1 MKYIKLCVVFVIT
14 MSGLLIAKTG
24 SKKEIRIE
32 DLFKVNWESIQYNKN
47 VNIYNPQ
54 VSTNQSGSRTNESVQ
69 LSCQVEILDANVILG
84 ICEQG
89 IITQIND
96 SKGQAI
102 FTNSGFPDT
111 RSMNYSGLR
120 YETKMITP
128 KRDPQWKVIME
139 SVMQIRKETN
149 QGPEM
154 VSVLQ
159 PSNLRMSLNNEII
172 QKAGAEIGS
181 IKGYFYALS
190 VNTFKNIDVPFE
202 PNDNWIQL
210 TENQFVKI
218 KRVDRSGNSINYQIE
233 EQWNGGNRPFQLRVG
248 DYLPSEILTGKRYL
262 KADGTLTENH
272 MFGSQ
277 QLLEHAGGNGSM
289 SSKDVPQIQ
298 KIRYIIAQDPNSVKI
313 PFELKNIPVP
323 KP

>member
-1 MKYIKLCVVFVIT
+1 MKHMKLILVIT
-14 MSGLLIAKTG
+14 VAMTGLLMAKTG

-54 VSTNQSGSRTNESVQ
+54 VATNQSGSRTSESMQ

-89 IITQIND
+89 IIAQITD
-96 SKGQAI
+96 SKEQVIYKGPEI
-102 FTNSGFPDT
+102 PDT
-111 RSMNYSGLR
+111 RSMSYSGLR

-172 QKAGAEIGS
+172 LKAGTEIGS
-181 IKGYFYALS
+181 IKGYFYALT
-190 VNTFKNIDVPFE
+190 VNKFKNIDVPFE

-210 TENQFVKI
+210 TQNQFVKI
-218 KRVDRSGNSINYQIE
+218 KRVDRSGNSINFQIE
-233 EQWNGGNRPFQLRVG
+233 EQWNGGNRSFQLRV
-248 DYLPSEILTGKRYL
+248 DEYLPSQILTGKRYL

-277 QLLEHAGGNGSM
+277 QLPEHAGSGGSM
-289 SSKDVPQIQ
+289 SGKDVPQIK
-298 KIRYIIAQDPNSVKI
+298 KIRFIIAEDPNNVKI